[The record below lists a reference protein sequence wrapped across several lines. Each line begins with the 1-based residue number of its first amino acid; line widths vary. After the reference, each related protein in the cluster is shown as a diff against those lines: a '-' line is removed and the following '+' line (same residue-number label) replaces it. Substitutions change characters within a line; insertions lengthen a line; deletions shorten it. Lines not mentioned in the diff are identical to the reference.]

1 MSEQPRQVCG
11 GFLLAGARLMFKCAV
26 VPSRWRSPV
35 TFLCTSQAPRS
46 SPVSCLQLSEQFLFF
61 QNPQGLSCM
70 REALGKGSS
79 FLLSF
84 FFWFVFF
91 KRLKAS
97 CHVSQQHM
105 KGSAYF
111 PHTVAPSLRPQEC
124 KVLESKHQWITV
136 GTLQMAGLHRL
147 PRKSEHSLPNRS
159 CVSHSPRRLGGSC
172 FSPSRLQM
180 FPQESN
186 ERREGPETQ
195 VTSMSACERE
205 VGVQAGAR
213 ARPPQPCLKG
223 VRLRGAG
230 HAAL

>member
-1 MSEQPRQVCG
+1 MRG
-11 GFLLAGARLMFKCAV
+11 LLAGRGPADVQMCCGPLEMALTCDLPLHQPG
-26 VPSRWRSPV
+26 PSQLP
-35 TFLCTSQAPRS
+35 C
-46 SPVSCLQLSEQFLFF
+46 QLSPTFRTISVLPESPGSLLHEGSTWQRLFF
-61 QNPQGLSCM
+61 P
-70 REALGKGSS
+70 
-79 FLLSF
+79 SF

-180 FPQESN
+180 FPQESD